1 MPILTALQHGAETHP
16 AQLAVQVGDD
26 RLSYAQLRDAVLEQL
41 GGHPTGTARG
51 AGPTL
56 LSQPNGPEFVLQ
68 LLAGVAGT
76 GSVAVLDP
84 SWPQE
89 QHREV
94 LAGLSRLETAP
105 GAAKTATIPPQ
116 RALVDGPPE
125 STFLYGF
132 TSGTTAL
139 PKAFR
144 RSRRSWQRSFPRSA
158 EVFGLTGHDRTLAP
172 GPLSASL
179 NLYALAESLH
189 VGAAFH
195 TLPSFDVAAA
205 LSSIENHD
213 ITRLVAVPA
222 VLRMLAQRALA
233 ADRICPGIS
242 CIVSGGAK
250 LDLDTTRL
258 LQRWAPSA
266 TLVAYYGAAELG
278 FVSSTALAPGQL
290 PEPSETAVGLPFP
303 GVRIRIVDPDNQPV
317 EAGATGTIQVASDL
331 VCDGYLW
338 GDDGAAF
345 QRHGD
350 WCTVG
355 DQGFL
360 DTAGVLHHL
369 GRGHDMIVSAGSN
382 VYPQEVEAAL
392 QALPGVRAAVVTGL
406 PDPGR
411 GLRVVAAVLATGLAE
426 TDLDAAG
433 LRAASSA
440 VLAPPKRPHDYYRL
454 SELPLTAAGKVSRSV
469 LRRWIDQGDSRVIR
483 LR

>member
-16 AQLAVQVGDD
+16 LQLAVQIGDD
-26 RLSYAQLRDAVLEQL
+26 RLSYAQLRDAVLERR
-41 GGHPTGTARG
+41 GGYPTGTAPLT
-51 AGPTL
+51 GPTL
-56 LSQPNGPEFVLQ
+56 ISQPNGLEFVLQ
-68 LLAGVAGT
+68 FLAGVAGT

-84 SWPQE
+84 GWAQE
-89 QHREV
+89 QQLEV
-94 LAGLSRLETAP
+94 RDRLGHLELTPDAP
-105 GAAKTATIPPQ
+105 GPPPSG
-116 RALVDGPPE
+116 ALEDGSPE

-139 PKAFR
+139 PKAFSR
-144 RSRRSWQRSFPRSA
+144 TRRSWQHSFRRSA
-158 EVFGLTGHDRTLAP
+158 DMFGLTRHDRTLAP

-195 TLPSFDVAAA
+195 TLPVFDVAAA
-205 LSSIENHD
+205 LASIDNHD

-222 VLRMLAQRALA
+222 VLRLLAQRGLA
-233 ADRICPGIS
+233 ANRTCPGIS
-242 CIVSGGAK
+242 CIISGGAK

-278 FVSSTALAPGQL
+278 FVSSTALAPGQA
-290 PEPSETAVGLPFP
+290 PQSDETAVGLPFP
-303 GVRIRIVDPDNQPV
+303 GVRIRIVDHDNVPV
-317 EAGATGTIQVASDL
+317 AAGVAGTIQVASDL

-345 QRHGD
+345 QRHGS

-360 DTAGVLHHL
+360 DAARVLHHL

-382 VYPQEVEAAL
+382 VYPQEVEAVL

-411 GLRVVAAVLATGLAE
+411 GLRLIAAVLAD
-426 TDLDAAG
+426 TDLDVAG

-440 VLAPPKRPHDYYRL
+440 VLTAPKRPQDYYRL
-454 SELPLTAAGKVSRSV
+454 RELPLTAAGKVSRSI

-483 LR
+483 LH

>member
-16 AQLAVQVGDD
+16 LQLAVQVGDD
-26 RLSYAQLRDAVLEQL
+26 RLSYVQLRDAVLERL
-41 GGHPTGTARG
+41 GGNPTGTALRT
-51 AGPTL
+51 GPTL
-56 LSQPNGPEFVLQ
+56 ISQPNGLEFVLQ
-68 LLAGVAGT
+68 LLAGIAGT

-84 SWPQE
+84 AWPQE
-89 QHREV
+89 QQLEV
-94 LAGLSRLETAP
+94 RGRLGRLELTPGAP
-105 GAAKTATIPPQ
+105 GTPPPTG
-116 RALVDGPPE
+116 ALVDGPPE

-139 PKAFR
+139 PKAISR
-144 RSRRSWQRSFPRSA
+144 TRRSWQHSFRRST
-158 EVFGLTGHDRTLAP
+158 EMFGLTGHDRTLAP

-195 TLPSFDVAAA
+195 TLPGFDVAAA
-205 LSSIENHD
+205 LASIENHD

-222 VLRMLAQRALA
+222 VLRLLAQRGLTANHS
-233 ADRICPGIS
+233 CPGIS

-266 TLVAYYGAAELG
+266 TLVAFFGAAELG
-278 FVSSTALAPGQL
+278 FVSATVLAPGQA
-290 PEPSETAVGLPFP
+290 PQSDETAVGLPFP
-303 GVRIRIVDPDNQPV
+303 GVHIRIVDRDNAPV
-317 EAGATGTIQVASDL
+317 SAGVPGTIQVASDL

-345 QRHGD
+345 QQHGD

-411 GLRVVAAVLATGLAE
+411 GLRLVAAVLAD
-426 TDLDAAG
+426 TDLDVAG
-433 LRAASSA
+433 LRGASSA
-440 VLAPPKRPHDYYRL
+440 VLASPKRPHDYYRL
-454 SELPLTAAGKVSRSV
+454 QELPLTAAGKVSRTI
-469 LRRWIDQGDSRVIR
+469 LRRWIEQGDSRVIR
-483 LR
+483 LH